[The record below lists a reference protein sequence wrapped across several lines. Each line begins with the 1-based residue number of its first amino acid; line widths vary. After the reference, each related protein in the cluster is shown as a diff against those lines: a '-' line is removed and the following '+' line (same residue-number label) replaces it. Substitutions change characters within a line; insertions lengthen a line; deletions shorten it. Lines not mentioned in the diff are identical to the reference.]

1 MIEEDMSTP
10 AIHIQKPS
18 TARTVVLDAFVPV
31 PRGSTAVAPA
41 PLNWPTKDPS
51 DVLDYRFNISPALIG
66 NEGDSIST
74 LDISITPDNPGDLA
88 LNEAQADGPNA
99 VLWLSGGQAG
109 TVYTITVLIS
119 TINGRTLQRSILL
132 PVLELS
138 APSVPAGAID
148 ISAGAVLTDQN
159 GNPILS

>member
-1 MIEEDMSTP
+1 MSTL
-10 AIHIQKPS
+10 ATHIQKPS
-18 TARTVVLDAFVPV
+18 TARTVVLDAFIPV
-31 PRGSTAVAPA
+31 PRGSTAIAPP

-74 LDISITPDNPGDLA
+74 LDVFITPDNPGDLT
-88 LNEAQADGPNA
+88 LNQAQADGPCA

-109 TVYTITVLIS
+109 IIYTITLLI
-119 TINGRTLQRSILL
+119 TTLNGRTLQRSILL

-138 APSVPAGAID
+138 QPPIPASAID
-148 ISAGAVLTDQN
+148 ISAGVVLTDQN
-159 GNPILS
+159 GNPILA